1 MKTLKPSLPYGQLP
15 VLEWGGATVS
25 QSMAIARFLAHE
37 CGLAGA
43 STLED
48 ALIDETVDVIND
60 FQNALVRFLILKHHT
75 NTNISSIIF
84 SIKLTLKE
92 TRQ

>member
-15 VLEWGGATVS
+15 VLEWDGATVS

-43 STLED
+43 SHLED

-60 FQNALVRFLILKHHT
+60 FQNALVILLILKRYTHT
-75 NTNISSIIF
+75 NTSSIMF
-84 SIKLTLKE
+84 
-92 TRQ
+92 